1 MSTTF
6 KTVAWVVWVIAAII
20 GLHGLWLRFTTGHLA
35 AGYTSYVPWGLWVAG
50 YIYFIGLSAGAFL
63 LSSLVYVF
71 GVRRLEPI
79 ARLTLATAAI
89 TLVLALITIWFD
101 LGHAARFWETFTRP
115 QFHSMMAW
123 MVWLYTA
130 YLIVILFELYYA
142 LRDNPTASQRR
153 RLAILGAIGV
163 PLAVAFHGGVG
174 ALFATVGAR
183 PVWHTA
189 IYPIIF
195 LNGALLS
202 GGALITAIVAF
213 LWPRRDAQWRDTL
226 ALLGKI
232 VLALL
237 AFDVVLEISEYLV
250 PMWYGI
256 GGEFHLMHYVL
267 FGPQWYVFWL
277 IHVLLGVAIPA
288 WMLWRGRSPAAIGS
302 AAALVALT
310 YLAVRIELVVPGLL
324 QSPLPGLAA
333 AYQSARLSF
342 HYSPTFFE
350 WEVLIGVVALG
361 VGLFYLGWR
370 FLPLTSGRKIS
381 EART

>member
-1 MSTTF
+1 MSAASKIT
-6 KTVAWVVWVIAAII
+6 AWAIWVIAAAI
-20 GLHGLWLRFTTGHLA
+20 GLHGMWLRFTTGHLA

-63 LSSLVYVF
+63 LSSLVCVF
-71 GVRRLEPI
+71 GVRRLELI

-89 TLVLALITIWFD
+89 TLALALITIWFD
-101 LGHAARFWETFTRP
+101 LGHAGRFWETFTRP

-130 YLIVILFELYYA
+130 YLIVILAELYYA
-142 LRDNPTASQRR
+142 LRNELTPSQKR
-153 RLAILGAIGV
+153 RLATLGALGV

-189 IYPIIF
+189 VYPIIF

-213 LWPRRDAQWRDTL
+213 LWPRRDSQWRDAL
-226 ALLGKI
+226 QLLGKI
-232 VLALL
+232 VLGLL
-237 AFDVVLEISEYLV
+237 AFDVILEISEYLV

-256 GGEFHLMHYVL
+256 GGEYHLLRNVL
-267 FGPQWYVFWL
+267 LGPQWYVFWL
-277 IHVLLGVAIPA
+277 IHVTLGVVIPGLI
-288 WMLWRGRSPAAIGS
+288 LWRGRGAAPIGG
-302 AAALVALT
+302 AAALIAVT
-310 YLAVRIELVVPGLL
+310 YLAVRIELVVPGLVR
-324 QSPLPGLAA
+324 SPLPGLAQ

-350 WEVLIGVVALG
+350 WEILIGVVALG
-361 VGLFYLGWR
+361 VGLFYLVWKL
-370 FLPLTSGRKIS
+370 LPLVPVGSAS
-381 EART
+381 EARS

>member
-1 MSTTF
+1 MAATS
-6 KTVAWVVWVIAAII
+6 KTIAWAIWVIAAAI
-20 GLHGLWLRFTTGHLA
+20 GLHGMWLRFTTGHLA

-71 GVRRLEPI
+71 GVRRLELI

-89 TLVLALITIWFD
+89 TLALALITIWFD
-101 LGHAARFWETFTRP
+101 LGHAGRFWETFTRP
-115 QFHSMMAW
+115 RFHSMMAW

-130 YLIVILFELYYA
+130 YLIVILAELYYA
-142 LRDNPTASQRR
+142 LRNELSTSQRR
-153 RLAILGAIGV
+153 RLAILGALGV

-202 GGALITAIVAF
+202 GGALITAIVAW
-213 LWPRRDAQWRDTL
+213 LWPRRDAQWRNAL
-226 ALLGKI
+226 HLLGKI
-232 VLALL
+232 VLGLL
-237 AFDVVLEISEYLV
+237 AFDVVLEIAEYLV

-256 GGEFHLMHYVL
+256 GSEYHLLRYVL
-267 FGPQWYVFWL
+267 LGPQWYVFWL
-277 IHVLLGVAIPA
+277 IHVALGILIPGLI
-288 WMLWRGRSPAAIGS
+288 LWRGRSAASIGG
-302 AAALVALT
+302 AAAMIALT
-310 YLAVRIELVVPGLL
+310 YLAVRIELVVPGLVR
-324 QSPLPGLAA
+324 SPLPGLAQ

-350 WEVLIGVVALG
+350 WEILIGVVALG
-361 VGLFYLGWR
+361 VGLFYVLWKL
-370 FLPLTSGRKIS
+370 LPLVPMGPAS
-381 EART
+381 EARS

>member
-1 MSTTF
+1 MSNTS
-6 KTVAWVVWVIAAII
+6 KTIAWVVWVVAAII

-89 TLVLALITIWFD
+89 TLILALITIWFD

-130 YLIVILFELYYA
+130 YFIVIVVELFYA
-142 LRDNPTASQRR
+142 LRANPSPAQRR
-153 RLAILGAIGV
+153 GLAILGGIGV

-183 PVWHTA
+183 AVWHTA

-213 LWPRRDAQWRDTL
+213 LWPRRDAQWRETL
-226 ALLGKI
+226 DLLGKI
-232 VLALL
+232 VLGLL
-237 AFDVVLEISEYLV
+237 AFDVVLEVSEYLV

-256 GGEFHLMHYVL
+256 GSEYHLMHYVL
-267 FGPQWYVFWL
+267 FGPQWYVFWG
-277 IHVLLGVAIPA
+277 IHVVLGVVLPA
-288 WMLWRGRSPAAIGS
+288 LLLWRGRSAARIGG
-302 AAALVALT
+302 AAALIALT
-310 YLAVRIELVVPGLL
+310 YLAVRFELVVPGLIR
-324 QSPLPGLAA
+324 SPLAGLAS

-342 HYSPTFFE
+342 QYSPTFFE
-350 WEVLIGVVALG
+350 WEILIGVVALG
-361 VGLFYLGWR
+361 VGLFYVLWKL
-370 FLPLTSGRKIS
+370 LPLTSASAIR
-381 EART
+381 EVRT

>member
-1 MSTTF
+1 MSTTS
-6 KTVAWVVWVIAAII
+6 KTIAWVVWVVAAII

-89 TLVLALITIWFD
+89 TLILALITIWFD

-130 YLIVILFELYYA
+130 YFIVIVVELFYA
-142 LRDNPTASQRR
+142 LRANPSPAQRR
-153 RLAILGAIGV
+153 GLAILGGIGV

-183 PVWHTA
+183 AVWHTA

-213 LWPRRDAQWRDTL
+213 LWPRRDAQWRETL
-226 ALLGKI
+226 DLLGKI
-232 VLALL
+232 VLGLL
-237 AFDVVLEISEYLV
+237 AFDVVLEVSEYLV

-256 GGEFHLMHYVL
+256 GSEYHLMHYVL
-267 FGPQWYVFWL
+267 FGPQWYVFWG
-277 IHVLLGVAIPA
+277 IHVVLGVVLPA
-288 WMLWRGRSPAAIGS
+288 LLLWRGRSAARIGG
-302 AAALVALT
+302 AAALIALT
-310 YLAVRIELVVPGLL
+310 YLAVRFELVVPGLIR
-324 QSPLPGLAA
+324 SPLAGLAS

-342 HYSPTFFE
+342 QYSPTFFE
-350 WEVLIGVVALG
+350 WEILIGVVALG
-361 VGLFYLGWR
+361 VGLFYVLWKL
-370 FLPLTSGRKIS
+370 LPLTSASAIR
-381 EART
+381 EVRT

>member
-1 MSTTF
+1 MAATS
-6 KTVAWVVWVIAAII
+6 KTIAWAIWVIAAAI
-20 GLHGLWLRFTTGHLA
+20 GLHGMWLRFTTGHLA

-71 GVRRLEPI
+71 GVRRLELI

-89 TLVLALITIWFD
+89 TLALALITIWFD
-101 LGHAARFWETFTRP
+101 LGHAGRFWETFTRP

-130 YLIVILFELYYA
+130 YLIVILAELYYA
-142 LRDNPTASQRR
+142 LRNELSTSQRR
-153 RLAILGAIGV
+153 RLAILGALGV

-202 GGALITAIVAF
+202 GGALITAIVAW
-213 LWPRRDAQWRDTL
+213 LWPRRDAQWRNAL
-226 ALLGKI
+226 HLLGKI
-232 VLALL
+232 VLGLL
-237 AFDVVLEISEYLV
+237 AFDVVLEIAEYLV

-256 GGEFHLMHYVL
+256 GSEYHLLRYVL
-267 FGPQWYVFWL
+267 LGPQWYVFWL
-277 IHVLLGVAIPA
+277 IHVALGILIPGLI
-288 WMLWRGRSPAAIGS
+288 LWRGRSAASIGG
-302 AAALVALT
+302 AAAMIALT
-310 YLAVRIELVVPGLL
+310 YLAVRIELVVPGLVR
-324 QSPLPGLAA
+324 SPLPGLAQ

-350 WEVLIGVVALG
+350 WEILIGVVALG
-361 VGLFYLGWR
+361 VGLFYVLWKL
-370 FLPLTSGRKIS
+370 LPLVPMGPAS
-381 EART
+381 EARS